1 MAQKIVVH
9 LTSDLSGVDA
19 DETVTFSLDG
29 VAYEI
34 DLTADEASSVRETL
48 APYVRGARRA
58 PRGANTA
65 VKGAKRVSD
74 YDPKAV
80 RRWAESNGVAVPA
93 RGRIPGT
100 VVEKYKAAGN

>member
-34 DLTADEASSVRETL
+34 DLTSAEAESVRETL

-58 PRGANTA
+58 PRGSNAA
-65 VKGAKRVSD
+65 PKGAKRVSD

-80 RRWAESNGVAVPA
+80 RRWAEANGVAVPA

-100 VVEKYKAAGN
+100 VVEQYKAAGN